1 MKMKNL
7 LTICIICFLFLT
19 SCGKS
24 KGVKVESNGA
34 KIYEDNTVTIPT
46 MSSSDSIKIFD
57 VKSSRNS
64 IDFFNQLANS
74 SFITVKDPIIEND
87 KVQNA
92 IIFFNGTGFG
102 ATAIY
107 DEDGNFSAVHLI
119 SSKIDDEN
127 YEHVKDAIMYFY
139 GEKEDDEWHTCRW
152 FTDSLQIALRPL
164 HTDESGT
171 VMMWMF

>member
-1 MKMKNL
+1 MKNL
-7 LTICIICFLFLT
+7 LTICTLCLLSIT

-24 KGVKVESNGA
+24 KEVKVESNGT
-34 KIYEDNTVTIPT
+34 KIYEDDTVRIPT
-46 MSSSDSIKIFD
+46 MTSSDSIKIFD

-64 IDFFNQLANS
+64 VDFFNQLSKS
-74 SFITVKDPIIEND
+74 SFITVEEPVIEND

-92 IIFFNGTGFG
+92 IIYFNGTGFG
-102 ATAIY
+102 ATPMY
-107 DEDGNFSAVHLI
+107 DEDGDLSAVHLI
-119 SSKIDDEN
+119 SSKSDDEN

-152 FTDSLQIALRPL
+152 VTDSIQIKLRPL
-164 HTDESGT
+164 HSDESGT